1 MSETEYPALS
11 EIKATQVN
19 VTDGRRLRSRDSKRK
34 IVSAML
40 ELVREGR
47 VAPTADE
54 VAQRANVGLRTV
66 FRRFKD
72 MESLYAEMSVAISE
86 KVAPIIDE
94 RLEHDEWWKNFAQL
108 VERRIRMYEII
119 MPYRI
124 AANALKFQSTI
135 LHARHREMVR
145 DERERLVAAL
155 PEFILQDSVLAEAL
169 EAALSFDMWNQLRN
183 DQKLSVTKAG
193 DVVYRLVGQLLP
205 EAKLT
210 RTKESPGG
218 AIDGYPDI

>member
-1 MSETEYPALS
+1 MSDTETTIS
-11 EIKATQVN
+11 T
-19 VTDGRRLRSRDSKRK
+19 TDGRRLRSRDSKRK

-47 VAPTADE
+47 IAPTADE

-94 RLEHDEWWKNFAQL
+94 QLAHTIWWKNFAQL
-108 VERRIRMYEII
+108 LDRRLRVYEII

-124 AANALKFQSTI
+124 AADALRFQSNV
-135 LHARHREMVR
+135 LHSRHREIVR
-145 DERERLVAAL
+145 DERERLLAAL
-155 PEFILQDSVLAEAL
+155 PSFVLEDRVKIEAL
-169 EAALSFDMWNQLRN
+169 EAVLSFDMWNQLRN
-183 DQKLSVTKAG
+183 DQKLSVNQASE
-193 DVVYRLVGQLLP
+193 VVNRLVSQLLP
-205 EAKLT
+205 EASL
-210 RTKESPGG
+210 RAE
-218 AIDGYPDI
+218 

>member
-1 MSETEYPALS
+1 MSDTETT
-11 EIKATQVN
+11 INT
-19 VTDGRRLRSRDSKRK
+19 TDGRRLRSRDSKRK

-47 VAPTADE
+47 IAPTAEE

-94 RLEHDEWWKNFAQL
+94 QLAHEAWWLNFAQL
-108 VERRIRMYEII
+108 LERRLRMYEII

-124 AANALKFQSTI
+124 AADALRFQSNV
-135 LHARHREMVR
+135 LHSRHREIVR

-155 PEFILQDSVLAEAL
+155 PAVILEDRVRIEAL
-169 EAALSFDMWNQLRN
+169 EAVLSFDMWNQLRN
-183 DQKLSVTKAG
+183 DQKLGVNHATE
-193 DVVYRLVGQLLP
+193 VVYRIVSEVLP
-205 EAKLT
+205 EAKL
-210 RTKESPGG
+210 RS
-218 AIDGYPDI
+218 